1 MMGLISLFNEIQ
13 FMLILAAAIF
23 RIGLLFAKLTAC
35 LFMYL
40 KGSVYEKVNIQQEIN
55 VNKRD
60 KFWSKQEVSGVLSDW
75 CWKLQSQ

>member
-1 MMGLISLFNEIQ
+1 
-13 FMLILAAAIF
+13 
-23 RIGLLFAKLTAC
+23 
-35 LFMYL
+35 MYL